1 MQRVGEGDLEAKANF
16 QGGREF
22 RLLSEAL
29 NRMIVDLRERLHL
42 RNSLQVA
49 MDIQKSLLPASDP
62 ISPLLDVAGRSTYC
76 DETGGD
82 YYDFIDVSAVP
93 PSSLL
98 VAIGDVMGHGIP
110 SALVMA
116 TARAALR
123 TSVQIDH
130 KLADLMT
137 RTNRVLAADN
147 RHNRFMTLLLVT
159 IEPESRTVRWSS
171 AGHDPVIVFDPATD
185 SFQELEGGDMPLGI
199 TEDAQYE
206 EFVSKP
212 LPPQTVLML
221 GTDGVWEMLNEKQQQ
236 YGKDRLREIIRKY
249 HNEPAKQIAAALDA
263 DLAAFRGVASSMD
276 DVTYVIVKF
285 VPAGK

>member
-1 MQRVGEGDLEAKANF
+1 MASASLSSTILAPLYVLNDGVPRRRWAILIVGAIAPESDFFATVWRTRWLTLGAAGIALCIAALVAAALAGRISRPVQSLIGFMQRVGNGDLEAKADF

-49 MDIQKSLLPASDP
+49 MDIQRSLLPAADP

-159 IEPESRTVRWSS
+159 IEAESRTVRWR
-171 AGHDPVIVFDPATD
+171 AVP
-185 SFQELEGGDMPLGI
+185 DMIL
-199 TEDAQYE
+199 
-206 EFVSKP
+206 
-212 LPPQTVLML
+212 
-221 GTDGVWEMLNEKQQQ
+221 
-236 YGKDRLREIIRKY
+236 
-249 HNEPAKQIAAALDA
+249 
-263 DLAAFRGVASSMD
+263 
-276 DVTYVIVKF
+276 
-285 VPAGK
+285 